1 MSAISTTIIAVRR
14 DEDVAMAGDGQV
26 TIQEKVVKHSANKLR
41 RLYENKILAGFA
53 GAAADAFA
61 LFTRFEG
68 KLQEHAGNLERSAVE
83 LVKEWRTD
91 KVLRRLEAFLLVA
104 DREKLF
110 LLSGDGD
117 LLEPDGG
124 IAAIGSGGSYAQA
137 AATALLQHTDLPAAV
152 IAEEALRIAASL
164 CIYTND
170 HILVE
175 TL

>member
-1 MSAISTTIIAVRR
+1 MSAISTTILAVRR
-14 DEDVAMAGDGQV
+14 DKDVAMAGDGQV